1 MKAKVFVI
9 QLFIFS
15 FVLYACSSDGEKQS
29 QESEITAKKE
39 LVDWNDAKV
48 RDRVMRTIDKHFV
61 DNSIK
66 KGLLHYYFQDMITNK
81 RLAFVLSKIETD
93 SIYPLSEKRVFMKVR
108 TVTDKGDSLVFDYEV
123 SVKQAELKPDSL
135 IYEVQSLNLRKVNQ
149 EQRYLLKKE
158 GNFWAKEILAV
169 AQVK

>member
-1 MKAKVFVI
+1 MKAKVFVT

-15 FVLYACSSDGEKQS
+15 FVLYACSSESEKQS

-48 RDRVMRTIDKHFV
+48 RDRVMRTIDKHFI
-61 DNSIK
+61 DNSLR
-66 KGLLHYYFQDMITNK
+66 KGQLHYYFQDMITNK

-93 SIYPLSEKRVFMKVR
+93 SIYPLSEKRVFMKVK

-123 SVKQAELKPDSL
+123 SVTQAELKPDSL

-169 AQVK
+169 AQAK